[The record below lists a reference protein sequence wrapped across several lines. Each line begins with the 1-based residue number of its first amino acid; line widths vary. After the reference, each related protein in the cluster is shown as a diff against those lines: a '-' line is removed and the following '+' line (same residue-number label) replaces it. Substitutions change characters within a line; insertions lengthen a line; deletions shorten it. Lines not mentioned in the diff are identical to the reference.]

1 MNHLFSFKKFH
12 MLSFFHIMY
21 LFTTLFFSSLFFF
34 IELFDYRLYII
45 SKYRIIF
52 EEIWPQLQLAISMIT
67 YCLWVDKRSMH
78 TIKLCLEKLM
88 PGTIIRLKEK
98 MMWSFQEIFA
108 SNVTPKWFKQASN
121 GCWHAET
128 TSHKMMQ
135 FVECNTT
142 VFEKYSFFPSVI
154 VSFRGNNQNHFF
166 CGCRVCYSV

>member
-67 YCLWVDKRSMH
+67 YCLWADKRLMH

-98 MMWSFQEIFA
+98 MM
-108 SNVTPKWFKQASN
+108 
-121 GCWHAET
+121 
-128 TSHKMMQ
+128 
-135 FVECNTT
+135 
-142 VFEKYSFFPSVI
+142 
-154 VSFRGNNQNHFF
+154 
-166 CGCRVCYSV
+166 